1 MSRLRPYAGT
11 AFRLRLPVLS
21 AVLAID
27 YGGTLI
33 PAETTSAEI
42 TLTLNP
48 LAWLIASGSVSRFIP
63 SGGQPALAEELADLF
78 GQLRWDAEED
88 LSRVLGDIAA
98 HRLVTG
104 ADEVLDW
111 HKKAAT
117 TIAKSWVEHW
127 QEEEPLLAQPEAVRN
142 FFDQVSKLHD
152 RVDQLEQKIEKHLTT
167 EAQRHRD

>member
-1 MSRLRPYAGT
+1 MSRLRPHAGT
-11 AFRLRLPVLS
+11 VFRLRLPVLS

-48 LAWLIASGSVSRFIP
+48 LAWLIASGPAARFIP
-63 SGGQPALAEELADLF
+63 SGDQPALAQELADLF

-142 FFDQVSKLHD
+142 FFDQVGKLHD
-152 RVDQLEQKIEKHLTT
+152 RTERLEQRIEKLISG
-167 EAQRHRD
+167 Q